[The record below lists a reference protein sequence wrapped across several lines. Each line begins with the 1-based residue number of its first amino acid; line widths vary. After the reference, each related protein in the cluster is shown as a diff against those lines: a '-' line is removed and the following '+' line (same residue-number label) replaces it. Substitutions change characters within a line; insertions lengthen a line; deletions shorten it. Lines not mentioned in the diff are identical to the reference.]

1 MNIYRYGAQVPVYF
15 KLTLNGE
22 GVAGLT
28 LASDDVKLSK
38 DGAAFTN
45 IGLVCAGIG
54 NGLYAWTPAATSNTQ
69 CKTFCINIKDVT
81 GGAFDE
87 NCLIYATGGDPL
99 AQLNG
104 V

>member
-15 KLTLNGE
+15 KLTLNGI

-28 LASDDVKLSK
+28 LANDDVKLSK
-38 DGAAFTN
+38 DGATFTS
-45 IGLVCAGIG
+45 IGTACTGIA
-54 NGLYAWTPAATSNTQ
+54 NGVYKWTPAVPANTQ
-69 CKTFCINIKDVT
+69 CKTFCINIRDVT

-99 AQLNG
+99 AMFNG